1 MADPVTILT
10 DSGPVVLAR
19 VTALWIYEQIA
30 GDDGLGKTREA
41 LDECLR
47 GKRVALPDTE
57 RKAFC
62 ERLSAVLAGMS
73 PSQLSS
79 LETQE
84 ARHLLSAL
92 GD

>member
-10 DSGPVVLAR
+10 SSGPVVLAR

-30 GDDGLGKTREA
+30 SDDELGETRSA

-47 GKRVALPDTE
+47 GFPVALPASARE
-57 RKAFC
+57 AFC

-84 ARHLLSAL
+84 TNRLLSAL
-92 GD
+92 RA